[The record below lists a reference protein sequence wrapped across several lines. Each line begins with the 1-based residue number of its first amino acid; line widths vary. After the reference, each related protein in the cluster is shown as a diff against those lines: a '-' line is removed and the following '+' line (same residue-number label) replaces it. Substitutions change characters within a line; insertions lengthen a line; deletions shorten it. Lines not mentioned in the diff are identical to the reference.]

1 MEEVNALAKNLR
13 FVITLD
19 TESLSRVDLPE
30 AFFQLCKN
38 VLRSK
43 GLDC

>member
-1 MEEVNALAKNLR
+1 
-13 FVITLD
+13 
-19 TESLSRVDLPE
+19 VDLPE

-43 GLDC
+43 GLDGWHSDLSLLRYTH